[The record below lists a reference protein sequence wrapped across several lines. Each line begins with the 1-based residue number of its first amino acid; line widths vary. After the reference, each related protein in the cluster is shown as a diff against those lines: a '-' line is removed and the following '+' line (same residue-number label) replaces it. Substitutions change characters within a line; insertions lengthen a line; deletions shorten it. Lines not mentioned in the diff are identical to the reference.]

1 MPFVFNIPPA
11 IVTGGGSSQDLVTHV
26 RRLGGTRALIVTD
39 DFMVESG
46 VIAPFLAL
54 LQAGG
59 IAAAVFSGVHP
70 DPSEENVID
79 GLAALKACAAD
90 VIVTIGGGSPIDCA
104 KAVGVLA
111 TNGGKVRDFMG
122 YEKIPRAGLP
132 LIAIP
137 TTAGTGSEVT
147 RASVITDTAR
157 DEKMLLMSVHLVPQV
172 ALVDFELTMTM
183 PGPLTAAVGVDTL
196 THAIEAY
203 VSKKANGVT
212 DPLALSCVSLVARH
226 LRTAFR
232 EPGNRAAR
240 EAMSLAACQGGMAFA
255 NSSVCLVHGMSRP
268 IGALFH
274 VPHGI
279 SNAMLLPA
287 VTRFSIAGSIGRYA
301 TIARAMD
308 VAGQADPDER
318 AAEAL
323 IVALENLNRDL
334 AIPRLREHPKM
345 SEPKFHASLEK
356 MASDALASGSP
367 GNNPVVPTAAEIMEL
382 YRAAW

>member
-1 MPFVFNIPPA
+1 MSFVFNIPA
-11 IVTGGGSSQDLVTHV
+11 AVVTGAGASRELLTHV
-26 RRLGGTRALIVTD
+26 RRLGGSRILIVTD
-39 DFMVESG
+39 DFMVQCG
-46 VIAPFLAL
+46 VVQPFIEL
-54 LQAGG
+54 LQGG
-59 IAAAVFSGVHP
+59 GMPAAIFSGVQP
-70 DPSEENVID
+70 DPTEQNVID
-79 GLAALKACAAD
+79 GLAALQGAGAD
-90 VIVTIGGGSPIDCA
+90 LIVAIGGGSPIDCA
-104 KAVGVLA
+104 KAIGMLA
-111 TNGGKVRDFMG
+111 TNGGQVRDYMG

-147 RASVITDTAR
+147 RATVITDPAH
-157 DEKMLLMSVHLVPQV
+157 DEKMLLMSVQLVPQV
-172 ALVDFELTMTM
+172 ALVDFELTMSM

-212 DPLALSCVSLVARH
+212 DPIALSCVSLVAKN
-226 LRTAFR
+226 LRLAFR
-232 EPGNRAAR
+232 EPGNRSAR
-240 EAMSLAACQGGMAFA
+240 EAMSLAACQGGMAFG

-287 VTRFSIAGSIGRYA
+287 VTQFSLRGSTARYA
-301 TIARAMD
+301 TVARAMG
-308 VAGQADPDER
+308 AARAEDPDDR

-323 IVALENLNRDL
+323 IGALEALNRDL

-345 SEPKFHASLEK
+345 QEGKFLASLAK
-356 MASDALASGSP
+356 MSSDALASGSP
-367 GNNPVVPTAAEIMEL
+367 ANNPVVPTAEEIVAL

>member
-1 MPFVFNIPPA
+1 MPFVFNIPA
-11 IVTGGGSSQDLVTHV
+11 AVVTGAGASREVVTQV
-26 RRLGGTRALIVTD
+26 RRLGGSRVLIVTD
-39 DFMVESG
+39 DFMVGSG
-46 VIAPFLAL
+46 VVQPFVEL
-54 LQAGG
+54 LRGGG
-59 IAAAVFSGVHP
+59 IDSAIFSGVQP
-70 DPSEENVID
+70 DPTEQNVVD
-79 GLAALKACAAD
+79 GLAALREARAD
-90 VIVTIGGGSPIDCA
+90 VLVAIGGGSPIDCA
-104 KAVGVLA
+104 KAIGMLA
-111 TNGGKVRDFMG
+111 TNGGQVRDYMG

-147 RASVITDTAR
+147 RASVITDPAR
-157 DEKMLLMSVHLVPQV
+157 DEKMLLMSVQLVPQV
-172 ALVDFELTMTM
+172 ALVDFELTMSM

-212 DPLALSCVSLVARH
+212 DPIALSCVSLVAQH
-226 LRTAFR
+226 LRPAFR

-240 EAMSLAACQGGMAFA
+240 EAMSLAACQGGMAFG

-287 VTRFSIAGSIGRYA
+287 VTRFSLRGSIARYA
-301 TIARAMD
+301 TVARVMGAARAED
-308 VAGQADPDER
+308 ADEA

-323 IVALENLNRDL
+323 IAELDALNRDL
-334 AIPRLREHPKM
+334 SIPRLREHPRM
-345 SEPKFHASLEK
+345 DETRFLASLQK
-356 MASDALASGSP
+356 MAADALASGSP
-367 GNNPVVPTAAEIMEL
+367 ANNPVVPTAAEIVAL

>member
-1 MPFVFNIPPA
+1 MSFVFNIPA
-11 IVTGGGSSQDLVTHV
+11 AVVTGAGASRELLTHA
-26 RRLGGTRALIVTD
+26 RRLGGSRILIVTD
-39 DFMVESG
+39 DFMVQSG
-46 VIAPFLAL
+46 VVQPFIEL
-54 LQAGG
+54 LQGG
-59 IAAAVFSGVHP
+59 GMPAAIFSGVQP
-70 DPSEENVID
+70 DPTEQNVID
-79 GLAALKACAAD
+79 GLAALQGARAD
-90 VIVTIGGGSPIDCA
+90 LIVAIGGGSPLDCA
-104 KAVGVLA
+104 KAIGMLA
-111 TNGGKVRDFMG
+111 TNGGQVRDYMG

-147 RASVITDTAR
+147 RATVITDPAR
-157 DEKMLLMSVHLVPQV
+157 DEKMLLMSVQLVPQV
-172 ALVDFELTMTM
+172 ALVDFELTMSM

-212 DPLALSCVSLVARH
+212 DPIALSCVGLVAAN

-232 EPGNRAAR
+232 EPANRVAR
-240 EAMSLAACQGGMAFA
+240 EAMSLAACQGGMAFG

-287 VTRFSIAGSIGRYA
+287 VTRFSLRGSITRYA
-301 TIARAMD
+301 AVARAMGAARAED
-308 VAGQADPDER
+308 RDDG

-323 IVALENLNRDL
+323 IGALDALNRDL

-345 SEPKFHASLEK
+345 HEAKFLASLEK
-356 MASDALASGSP
+356 MAADALASGSP
-367 GNNPVVPTAAEIMEL
+367 ANNPVVPTADEIVTL

>member
-1 MPFVFNIPPA
+1 MPFVFNIPA
-11 IVTGGGSSQDLVTHV
+11 AVVTGAGSSRELLTHA
-26 RRLGGTRALIVTD
+26 RRLGGTRALVVTD
-39 DFMVESG
+39 EFMVQSG
-46 VIAPFLAL
+46 VVQPFLEL
-54 LQAGG
+54 LQGGG
-59 IAAAVFSGVHP
+59 IPPAIFSDVQS
-70 DPSEENVID
+70 DPTEQNVID
-79 GLAALKACAAD
+79 GLAALKDARAD
-90 VIVTIGGGSPIDCA
+90 LIVALGGGSPIDCA
-104 KAVGVLA
+104 KAIGMLA
-111 TNGGKVRDFMG
+111 TNGGQVRDYMG

-132 LIAIP
+132 LIVIP

-147 RASVITDTAR
+147 RASVITDPAR
-157 DEKMLLMSVHLVPQV
+157 DEKMLLMSVQLVPQV
-172 ALVDFELTMTM
+172 ALVDFELTMSM

-212 DPLALSCVSLVARH
+212 DPIALSCVSLVAGN

-232 EPGNRAAR
+232 TPGNRAAR
-240 EAMSLAACQGGMAFA
+240 EAMSLAACQGGMAFG

-274 VPHGI
+274 VAHGI

-287 VTRFSIAGSIGRYA
+287 VTRFSLRGSMARYA
-301 TIARAMD
+301 TVARAMGA
-308 VAGQADPDER
+308 AGSADADDR

-323 IVALENLNRDL
+323 IGALDELNRDL

-345 SEPKFHASLEK
+345 NEAKFFAALEK
-356 MASDALASGSP
+356 MATDALASGSP
-367 GNNPVVPTAAEIMEL
+367 ANNPVVPTAEEIVAL

>member
-1 MPFVFNIPPA
+1 MSFVFNIPA
-11 IVTGGGSSQDLVTHV
+11 AVVTGAGASQELVTHV
-26 RRLGGTRALIVTD
+26 RRLSGSRVLIVTD
-39 DFMVESG
+39 DFMVQSG
-46 VIAPFLAL
+46 LVQPFVDLLKSGGVPSVI
-54 LQAGG
+54 
-59 IAAAVFSGVHP
+59 FSGVQP
-70 DPSEENVID
+70 DPTEQNVID
-79 GLAALKACAAD
+79 GLVALQAARAD
-90 VIVTIGGGSPIDCA
+90 LIVAIGGGSPIDCA
-104 KAVGVLA
+104 KAIGMLA
-111 TNGGKVRDFMG
+111 TNGGQVRDYMG
-122 YEKIPRAGLP
+122 YEKIPLAGLP

-147 RASVITDTAR
+147 RASVITDPVR
-157 DEKMLLMSVHLVPQV
+157 DEKMLLMSVQLVPRV
-172 ALVDFELTMTM
+172 ALVDFELTMSM

-203 VSKKANGVT
+203 VSRKANGVT
-212 DPLALSCVSLVARH
+212 DPIALSCVSLVAGN
-226 LRTAFR
+226 LRPAFH

-240 EAMSLAACQGGMAFA
+240 EAMSLAACQGGMAFG

-287 VTRFSIAGSIGRYA
+287 VTRFSIRGSVERYA
-301 TIARAMD
+301 TIARAMG
-308 VAGQADPDER
+308 AARAEEADDR

-323 IVALENLNRDL
+323 VGELETLNRDL
-334 AIPRLREHPKM
+334 AIPRLREHPRMK
-345 SEPKFHASLEK
+345 EEKFFASLEK

-367 GNNPVVPTAAEIMEL
+367 ANNPVVPTGAEIIEL

>member
-11 IVTGGGSSQDLVTHV
+11 IVTGGGASKELVAHV
-26 RRLGGTRALIVTD
+26 RRLGGTRALFVTD
-39 DFMVESG
+39 DFMVQSG
-46 VIAPFLAL
+46 VVRPFVEL
-54 LQAGG
+54 LEAGG
-59 IAAAVFSGVHP
+59 IATAVFSGVHP
-70 DPSEENVID
+70 DPSEENVIG
-79 GLAALKACAAD
+79 GLSALQASGAD

-111 TNGGKVRDFMG
+111 TNGGKVRDYMG

-147 RASVITDTAR
+147 RASVITDTTR

-172 ALVDFELTMTM
+172 ALVDFELTMSM

-196 THAIEAY
+196 THGIEAY

-287 VTRFSIAGSIGRYA
+287 VTRFSIAGSITRYA
-301 TIARAMD
+301 IIARAME
-308 VAGQADPDER
+308 VAGPGDPDAR
-318 AAEAL
+318 AAENL
-323 IVALENLNRDL
+323 IVALESLNRDL

-345 SEPKFHASLEK
+345 DEERFSASLEK
-356 MASDALASGSP
+356 MATDALASGSP
-367 GNNPVVPTAAEIMEL
+367 ANNPVIPTPEQIVKL
-382 YRAAW
+382 YRDAW

>member
-1 MPFVFNIPPA
+1 MPTTFNIPTA
-11 IVTGGGSSQDLVTHV
+11 IVTGGGASKELVAQV

-39 DFMVESG
+39 DFMVQSG
-46 VIAPFLAL
+46 VIAPFVEL
-54 LQAGG
+54 LEAGG

-70 DPSEENVID
+70 DPSEENVMD
-79 GLAALKACAAD
+79 GLAALRACGAD
-90 VIVTIGGGSPIDCA
+90 VIVAIGGGSPIDCA

-157 DEKMLLMSVHLVPQV
+157 DEKMLLMSVQLVPQV

-212 DPLALSCVSLVARH
+212 DPLALSCTNLVARN

-287 VTRFSIAGSIGRYA
+287 VTRFSIRGAVARYA
-301 TIARAMD
+301 AVARAMD
-308 VAGQADPDER
+308 VAGPADSDE
-318 AAEAL
+318 AATANL
-323 IVALENLNRDL
+323 IHELESLNRDL
-334 AIPRLREHPKM
+334 AIPRLREHPRM
-345 SEPKFHASLEK
+345 SESKFLASLEK
-356 MASDALASGSP
+356 MAADALASGSP
-367 GNNPVVPTAAEIMEL
+367 GNNPVVPTAAEIVAL
-382 YRAAW
+382 YRSAW

>member
-1 MPFVFNIPPA
+1 M
-11 IVTGGGSSQDLVTHV
+11 
-26 RRLGGTRALIVTD
+26 
-39 DFMVESG
+39 
-46 VIAPFLAL
+46 
-54 LQAGG
+54 
-59 IAAAVFSGVHP
+59 
-70 DPSEENVID
+70 
-79 GLAALKACAAD
+79 
-90 VIVTIGGGSPIDCA
+90 
-104 KAVGVLA
+104 
-111 TNGGKVRDFMG
+111 
-122 YEKIPRAGLP
+122 
-132 LIAIP
+132 
-137 TTAGTGSEVT
+137 
-147 RASVITDTAR
+147 ITDTAR
-157 DEKMLLMSVHLVPQV
+157 DEKMLLMSVQLVPQV

-212 DPLALSCVSLVARH
+212 DPLALSCVSLVAKH

-287 VTRFSIAGSIGRYA
+287 VTRFSIAGAVARYA
-301 TIARAMD
+301 TIARVME
-308 VAGQADPDER
+308 VAGPSDSDEQA
-318 AAEAL
+318 AAAL
-323 IVALENLNRDL
+323 IVELEALNRDL
-334 AIPRLREHPKM
+334 SIPRLREHPRM
-345 SEPKFHASLEK
+345 SESKFQASLQK

-367 GNNPVVPTAAEIMEL
+367 GNNPVVPTAEEIVAL
-382 YRAAW
+382 YQAAW

>member
-1 MPFVFNIPPA
+1 MPYVFNIPA
-11 IVTGGGSSQDLVTHV
+11 AVVTGGGASRELVVHA
-26 RRLGGTRALIVTD
+26 RRLGGSRVLIVTD
-39 DFMVESG
+39 DFMVQSG
-46 VIAPFLAL
+46 VVQTFIDL
-54 LQAGG
+54 LQGAGMPSA
-59 IAAAVFSGVHP
+59 IFSGVQP
-70 DPSEENVID
+70 DPTEQNVID
-79 GLAALKACAAD
+79 GLAALQDAGAD
-90 VIVTIGGGSPIDCA
+90 LIVAIGGGSPIDCA
-104 KAVGVLA
+104 KAIGMLA
-111 TNGGKVRDFMG
+111 TNGGQVRDFMG
-122 YEKIPRAGLP
+122 YEKIPRAGMP

-147 RASVITDTAR
+147 RASVITDPAR
-157 DEKMLLMSVHLVPQV
+157 DEKMLLMSVQLVPQV
-172 ALVDFELTMTM
+172 ALVDFELTMSM

-212 DPLALSCVSLVARH
+212 DPIALSCVSLVAGN

-232 EPGNRAAR
+232 EPGNRSAR
-240 EAMSLAACQGGMAFA
+240 EAMSLAACQGGMAFG

-287 VTRFSIAGSIGRYA
+287 VTRFSLRGSIARYA
-301 TIARAMD
+301 AVARAMGA
-308 VAGQADPDER
+308 AGPDDADER

-323 IVALENLNRDL
+323 IDALEALNRDL
-334 AIPRLREHPKM
+334 AIPRLREHPRLN
-345 SEPKFHASLEK
+345 EAKFFSSLEK
-356 MASDALASGSP
+356 MATDALVSGSP
-367 GNNPVVPTAAEIMEL
+367 GNNPVVPTAEEIVAL